1 MNNTFLEQPRRGK
14 TREAQITPHK
24 AKPQCGAR
32 EAQITPYKRS
42 AVWGHLLLLIAA
54 LVFAACGNRHV
65 SVKISGDIQDGGNA
79 KLLLALVTADGL
91 NFIDSTNLKNG
102 HFEFKVS
109 SDNELI
115 KERENAPMMFQLF
128 LSDDNS
134 LATMAKKGEKLKIT
148 ADAKDLTQTYRIS
161 GGEEAVLMQ
170 QLDSSL
176 TVFVTEANKLYE
188 VYQKNIENDSVRG
201 DIETKYM
208 NLLFKHRE
216 YLEKFI
222 ADHPNNM
229 ASYIAFFQSYNR
241 RNFFD
246 IYQDLNVLKKI
257 NTNMSKIY
265 PESEYVK
272 TMIHIVEMVE
282 TRQSDEQSTPK

>member
-65 SVKISGDIQDGGNA
+65 SVKISGDIQDGGNR
-79 KLLLALVTADGL
+79 KVHLALITADGL
-91 NFIDSTNLKNG
+91 EMIDSANLENG

-109 SDNELI
+109 SENELV

-128 LSDDNS
+128 LSDNNS
-134 LATMAKKGEKLKIT
+134 LATMAKKGEKLVIT
-148 ADAKDLTQTYRIS
+148 ADAQDLTKTYRIS
-161 GGEEAVLMQ
+161 GGEEAVLMH
-170 QLDSSL
+170 QLDSAL

-188 VYQKNIENDSVRG
+188 IYQQNVENDSVRG
-201 DIETKYM
+201 EIETKYM
-208 NLLFKHRE
+208 NLLSHHRE

-222 ADHPNNM
+222 AGHPNNM

-246 IYQDLNVLKKI
+246 VYQDLDLLKKI
-257 NTNMSKIY
+257 NANMSKIY

-272 TMIHIVEMVE
+272 TMIHVVEMME
-282 TRQSDEQSTPK
+282 NRQSDEQSMAK